1 MTPAA
6 STGPT
11 HLAHLAASATLPVG
25 ARVAVRVAYLLLV
38 WSERRRSRHDLR
50 ELPHHLLRDIG
61 RTPAQAD
68 AESRK
73 PFWRP

>member
-6 STGPT
+6 TTGPT
-11 HLAHLAASATLPVG
+11 QLAHLAASATLPVG

-38 WSERRRSRHDLR
+38 WSERRRSRGQLRDL
-50 ELPHHLLRDIG
+50 PPHLLRDIG
-61 RTPAQAD
+61 RTAPEAR

>member
-11 HLAHLAASATLPVG
+11 HLAYLASSATLPVG

-38 WSERRRSRHDLR
+38 WSERRRGRHRLRDLS
-50 ELPHHLLRDIG
+50 PHLLRDIG
-61 RTPAQAD
+61 RTEAQAHT
-68 AESRK
+68 ESRK

>member
-1 MTPAA
+1 MTPAV

-11 HLAHLAASATLPVG
+11 PLAQLSASATLPVG
-25 ARVAVRVAYLLLV
+25 SRVAVRLAYLLLI
-38 WSERRRSRHDLR
+38 WSERRRSRQRLRDL
-50 ELPHHLLRDIG
+50 PPHLLRDIG
-61 RTPAQAD
+61 HTPGQAH